1 MPKHTTNDELSDS
14 NDDNNINERASKEW
28 RSRQNSVNKG
38 NKGALQSEENDSKT
52 PNLVLSLTMV
62 RKYTFIYIFTVY
74 FSRNNKR
81 AWERSI
87 YRLLGW
93 DGDMKNI
100 KNFRYQLWRQI
111 TSLRNDFGVI
121 VEREKAPKTEQEGEG
136 SAYYIISDFGVFNPF
151 KLTKMLDE
159 NSHIFERAVATLV
172 TTSKQGEKQRVRPEM
187 CEEDL

>member
-28 RSRQNSVNKG
+28 RSRQASVTKG
-38 NKGALQSEENDSKT
+38 KKGALQSEENDSKT

-93 DGDMKNI
+93 DGEMKNI

-121 VEREKAPKTEQEGEG
+121 VEREKAPKGEQEGEG
-136 SAYYIISDFGVFNPF
+136 SAYYVISDFGVFNPF
-151 KLTKMLDE
+151 KLTRMLDE
-159 NSHIFERAVATLV
+159 NSVIFETAVANLV
-172 TTSKQGEKQRVRPEM
+172 TTSQQGVKKRIRPELS
-187 CEEDL
+187 EDEW

>member
-14 NDDNNINERASKEW
+14 NDDNNINMRASKEW

-38 NKGALQSEENDSKT
+38 KKGALQSEENDSKT

-93 DGDMKNI
+93 DGEMKNI

-121 VEREKAPKTEQEGEG
+121 VEREKAPKNEQEGEG
-136 SAYYIISDFGVFNPF
+136 SAYYVISDFGVFNPF

-159 NSHIFERAVATLV
+159 NTHIFERAVATLV
-172 TTSKQGEKQRVRPEM
+172 TTSKQGEKQRVRPELG
-187 CEEDL
+187 EEDL

>member
-1 MPKHTTNDELSDS
+1 MPKHTTNDELSDT

-28 RSRQNSVNKG
+28 RSRQAGVAKG
-38 NKGALQSEENDSKT
+38 KKGALQSEDNDSKT

-93 DGDMKNI
+93 DGEMKNI

-187 CEEDL
+187 GEEDL

>member
-1 MPKHTTNDELSDS
+1 MPKHTTNDELSDT

-28 RSRQNSVNKG
+28 RSRQAGVAKG
-38 NKGALQSEENDSKT
+38 KKGALQSEDNDSKT

-93 DGDMKNI
+93 DGEMKNI

-121 VEREKAPKTEQEGEG
+121 VEREKAPKAEQEGEG
-136 SAYYIISDFGVFNPF
+136 SAYYVISDFGVFNPF

-172 TTSKQGEKQRVRPEM
+172 TTSKQGEKQRVRPELG
-187 CEEDL
+187 EEDL

>member
-1 MPKHTTNDELSDS
+1 MPKHTTNDELSDT

-28 RSRQNSVNKG
+28 RSRQAGVAKG
-38 NKGALQSEENDSKT
+38 KKGALQSEDNDSKT

-93 DGDMKNI
+93 DGEMKNI

-172 TTSKQGEKQRVRPEM
+172 TTSKQGEKQRVRPELG
-187 CEEDL
+187 EDDL

>member
-1 MPKHTTNDELSDS
+1 MPKHTTNDELSDT

-28 RSRQNSVNKG
+28 RSRQAGVAKG
-38 NKGALQSEENDSKT
+38 KKGALQSEDNDSKT

-93 DGDMKNI
+93 DGEMKNI

-121 VEREKAPKTEQEGEG
+121 VEREKAPKAEQEGEG
-136 SAYYIISDFGVFNPF
+136 SAYYVISDFGVFNPF

-172 TTSKQGEKQRVRPEM
+172 TTSKQGEKQRVRPELA
-187 CEEDL
+187 DDI